1 MESIDPISYS
11 NAQSN
16 IISFDSEQFTST
28 FHTSTPS
35 NLVHTHDSFWTR
47 LWDGLFNFL
56 IPRSEPKVIQKTESD
71 GTKYYK
77 VYDPMTGSFQTFG
90 SELETRIWLERRF

>member
-1 MESIDPISYS
+1 MKSIDPASHS

-16 IISFDSEQFTST
+16 IVSFDSEQVTST

-35 NLVHTHDSFWTR
+35 NLVCKQDSFWTR
-47 LWDGLFNFL
+47 FWDDLFNFL
-56 IPRSEPKVIQKTESD
+56 IPRLEPKVVQKTGSD
-71 GTKYYK
+71 GTKYYQ
-77 VYDPMTGSFQTFG
+77 VYDPMTGSFQTFS